1 MKHWRMRTTLMVS
14 LLAVSLGLTATCLLI
29 IRISVQQEIRKG
41 LDSDL
46 VHSLSTFRNIARQRN
61 EMLSR
66 EAALLADLPSLKAL
80 MTTQDPQTIQ
90 DGSPEFWTVS
100 GSDFFALSSQ
110 NGRIFTHL
118 NRGPTLDDA
127 LVSHGLQ
134 ACMADLEEPCLIA
147 FGKSLYELSIRPLYF
162 GSPANDSQLGYVII
176 GYAIDHQVAQEVS
189 DAAAADVAFLVD
201 GDVSATTL
209 SPGRLPDLRLRSRAL
224 DGATGAP
231 QKIQLDQE
239 AYLAA
244 ASTLTSMGQARVEIV
259 VLKSYDRASQYL
271 RRVNQWVLGLGLSS
285 LLIGLML
292 AAAIS
297 RTVTRPLEALVAGA
311 RALGQGDFT
320 YSLTTEGAVEV
331 RELSLTFDRMR
342 GELKRTQAELI
353 ESDRLATIGRMA
365 SSVSHDLR
373 HHLSAIYANAEFMSL
388 AQTSNDERL
397 ELLLEVR
404 EAVQG
409 MTDLIESLLLF
420 SQTGQA
426 LNLRYESI
434 SLLVERILYSVRQH
448 PECREVQIL
457 AVDLKSV
464 DAWVDGTKLG
474 RALYNLVLNAG
485 QSARHGGG
493 QPTVTVTLT
502 EDDERLRIGISDT
515 GNGVPASIRR
525 TLFQPFVSA
534 GKENGVGLG
543 LTLAQ
548 HIAQEHGGEVKLER
562 STPGE
567 TTFSVILYKRALLAS
582 RRAQVEAAAAA
593 NPEQNVQSA
602 DSTVAGVKMSQEQ
615 L

>member
-1 MKHWRMRTTLMVS
+1 MKQWRMRTTLMVS

-41 LDSDL
+41 LDSDFD
-46 VHSLSTFRNIARQRN
+46 HSLSTFRNISRQRN

-66 EAALLADLPSLKAL
+66 EAALLADLPSLKSL
-80 MTTQDPQTIQ
+80 MTTQDAHTIQ
-90 DGSPEFWTVS
+90 DQSHEFWTIS

-110 NGRIFTHL
+110 NGTLFTHL
-118 NRGPTLDDA
+118 NRGPALDDS
-127 LVSHGLQ
+127 LVSRGLQ
-134 ACMADLEEPCLIA
+134 ACMADPDEPCLIA
-147 FGKSLYELSIRPLYF
+147 FGQSLYELSIRPLYF

-176 GYAIDHQVAQEVS
+176 GYAIDHQVAREVS
-189 DAAAADVAFLVD
+189 DAAAADVAFLVN

-209 SPGRLPDLRLRSRAL
+209 PSGRLPDLRLHSRDL
-224 DGATGAP
+224 DGTTGAP
-231 QKIQLDQE
+231 QKIQLGQE
-239 AYLAA
+239 AYLAV
-244 ASTLTSMGQARVEIV
+244 ASSLSSVGQEKVEIV

-320 YSLTTEGAVEV
+320 YSLTTGGALEV
-331 RELSLTFDRMR
+331 RELSSTFDRMR

-388 AQTSNDERL
+388 DQTGNEERL

-420 SQTGQA
+420 SQTGQV
-426 LNLRYESI
+426 LHMKYESI
-434 SLLVERILYSVRQH
+434 TLLLERALYSVRQH
-448 PECREVQIL
+448 PECRDVQIL
-457 AVDLKSV
+457 AADLKHV
-464 DAWVDGTKLG
+464 EAWVDATKLG
-474 RALYNLVLNAG
+474 RALYNLVLNAA
-485 QSARHGGG
+485 QAAKKGGG

-502 EDDERLRIGISDT
+502 EDEEKLRIGISDN
-515 GNGVPASIRR
+515 GKGVPVSIRR

-548 HIAQEHGGEVKLER
+548 HIAQEHGGEVKLEQ
-562 STPGE
+562 SVPGQ
-567 TTFSVILYKRALLAS
+567 TTFSIILYKRALLAFS
-582 RRAQVEAAAAA
+582 RNHAETATAAT
-593 NPEQNVQSA
+593 PEEKAVA
-602 DSTVAGVKMSQEQ
+602 DSTVTGV
-615 L
+615 

>member
-1 MKHWRMRTTLMVS
+1 MKQWRMRTTLMVS

-46 VHSLSTFRNIARQRN
+46 DHSLSTFRNISRQRN

-66 EAALLADLPSLKAL
+66 EAALLADLPSLKSL
-80 MTTQDPQTIQ
+80 MTTQDAHTIQ
-90 DGSPEFWTVS
+90 DQSQEFWTIS

-110 NGRIFTHL
+110 SGNLFTHL
-118 NRGPTLDDA
+118 NRGPALDDA
-127 LVSHGLQ
+127 LVSRSLQ
-134 ACMADLEEPCLIA
+134 ACMADPDEPCLIA
-147 FGKSLYELSIRPLYF
+147 FGQSLYELSIRPLYF

-176 GYAIDHQVAQEVS
+176 GYAIDHRVAREVS

-201 GDVSATTL
+201 SDVSATTL
-209 SPGRLPDLRLRSRAL
+209 PSGRLPDLRLRSRDL
-224 DGATGAP
+224 NGSTGVP
-231 QKIQLDQE
+231 QKIQLGKE
-239 AYLAA
+239 AYLAV
-244 ASTLTSMGQARVEIV
+244 ASSLSVVGQARVEIV

-285 LLIGLML
+285 LIIGLML

-320 YSLTTEGAVEV
+320 YSLTTGGALEV
-331 RELSLTFDRMR
+331 RELSSTFDRMR
-342 GELKRTQAELI
+342 GELKRSQAELI

-388 AQTSNDERL
+388 AQTGNEERL

-420 SQTGQA
+420 SQTGQV
-426 LNLRYESI
+426 LHMKYESI
-434 SLLVERILYSVRQH
+434 TQLIERVLYSVRQH
-448 PECREVQIL
+448 PECREVHIL
-457 AVDLKSV
+457 ATNLKSV

-474 RALYNLVLNAG
+474 RALYNLVLNACQAAKKG
-485 QSARHGGG
+485 AG
-493 QPTVTVTLT
+493 QPAVTVTLS
-502 EDDERLRIGISDT
+502 EDEEKLRIGISDT
-515 GNGVPASIRR
+515 GKGVPPSIRR

-534 GKENGVGLG
+534 GKESGVGLG

-548 HIAQEHGGEVKLER
+548 HIAQEHGGEVRLEQ
-562 STPGE
+562 SVPGE
-567 TTFSVILYKRALLAS
+567 TTFSVILYKRTLLAFS
-582 RRAQVEAAAAA
+582 RSQAEAAANTEEKAG
-593 NPEQNVQSA
+593 VA
-602 DSTVAGVKMSQEQ
+602 DSTVTGV
-615 L
+615 

>member
-46 VHSLSTFRNIARQRN
+46 DHSLSTFRNIARQRN
-61 EMLSR
+61 QMLSR

-80 MTTQDPQTIQ
+80 MTTRDPQTIQ

-100 GSDFFALSSQ
+100 GSDFFALASQ
-110 NGRIFTHL
+110 NGALLTHL
-118 NRGPTLDDA
+118 NRGPALNDA
-127 LVSHGLQ
+127 LVSRGLQ
-134 ACMADLEEPCLIA
+134 ACMVDPEEPCMIA
-147 FGKSLYELSIRPLYF
+147 FGQSLYELSIRPLYF

-176 GYAIDHQVAQEVS
+176 GYAIDHQVAREVS

-209 SPGRLPDLRLRSRAL
+209 PAERLPGLRLRTRGL
-224 DGATGAP
+224 DGTIGVP
-231 QKIQLDQE
+231 EKIQLGQE
-239 AYLAA
+239 AYVAV
-244 ASTLTSMGQARVEIV
+244 ASSLSAVGQARVEIV

-271 RRVNQWVLGLGLSS
+271 SRVNQWVLGLGLSS

-320 YSLTTEGAVEV
+320 YSLTTDGALEV
-331 RELSLTFDRMR
+331 RELSNTFDRMR

-365 SSVSHDLR
+365 SSISHDLR

-388 AQTSNDERL
+388 AQTGNEERL
-397 ELLLEVR
+397 ELLLEVK
-404 EAVQG
+404 EGVQG

-426 LNLRYESI
+426 LRMRHDSI
-434 SLLVERILYSVRQH
+434 TMLVERVLYSVRQH
-448 PECREVQIL
+448 PECRDVQIL
-457 AVDLKSV
+457 APDLKHV
-464 DAWVDGTKLG
+464 EAWVDGTKLG
-474 RALYNLVLNAG
+474 RALYNLVLNAC
-485 QSARHGGG
+485 QAARHGGG
-493 QPTVTVTLT
+493 QPTVTVTLG
-502 EDDERLRIGISDT
+502 EDEEKLRIGITDT
-515 GNGVPASIRR
+515 GKGVPASIRR

-548 HIAQEHGGEVKLER
+548 HIAQEHGGEVKLEQ
-562 STPGE
+562 SVPGQ
-567 TTFSVILYKRALLAS
+567 TTFSVILYKRALLAFS
-582 RRAQVEAAAAA
+582 RSQDEPATTG
-593 NPEQNVQSA
+593 NPDKAPELRIVR
-602 DSTVAGVKMSQEQ
+602 
-615 L
+615 

>member
-1 MKHWRMRTTLMVS
+1 MKQWRMRTTLMVS

-41 LDSDL
+41 LDSDFD
-46 VHSLSTFRNIARQRN
+46 HSLSTFRNISRQRN

-66 EAALLADLPSLKAL
+66 EAALLADLPSLKSL
-80 MTTQDPQTIQ
+80 MTTQDAHTIQ
-90 DGSPEFWTVS
+90 DQSHEFWTIS

-110 NGRIFTHL
+110 NGNLFTHL
-118 NRGPTLDDA
+118 NRGPALDDA
-127 LVSHGLQ
+127 LVSRGLQ
-134 ACMADLEEPCLIA
+134 ACMGDPEEPCLIT
-147 FGKSLYELSIRPLYF
+147 FGQSLYELSIRPLYF

-176 GYAIDHQVAQEVS
+176 GYAIDHQVAREVS
-189 DAAAADVAFLVD
+189 DAAAADVAFLVN
-201 GDVSATTL
+201 GNVSATTL
-209 SPGRLPDLRLRSRAL
+209 PSGRLADLRLRSHDL
-224 DGATGAP
+224 DGTTGAP
-231 QKIQLDQE
+231 QKIQLGQE
-239 AYLAA
+239 AYLAV
-244 ASTLTSMGQARVEIV
+244 ASSLSAVGQAKVEIV

-320 YSLTTEGAVEV
+320 YSLTTGGALEV
-331 RELSLTFDRMR
+331 RELSSTFDRMR

-388 AQTSNDERL
+388 SQTGNEERL

-420 SQTGQA
+420 SQTGQV
-426 LNLRYESI
+426 LHMRYESI
-434 SLLVERILYSVRQH
+434 TLLVERVLYSVRQH
-448 PECREVQIL
+448 PECREVHIL
-457 AVDLKSV
+457 AVDLKPV

-474 RALYNLVLNAG
+474 RALYNLVLNAA
-485 QSARHGGG
+485 QAAKKGGG
-493 QPTVTVTLT
+493 QPTVTVTLA
-502 EDDERLRIGISDT
+502 EDEEKLRIGISDN
-515 GNGVPASIRR
+515 GKGVPASIRR

-548 HIAQEHGGEVKLER
+548 HIAQEHGGEVKLEQ
-562 STPGE
+562 SVPGG
-567 TTFSVILYKRALLAS
+567 TTFSIILYKRALLTFS
-582 RRAQVEAAAAA
+582 RNQAEAAAAA
-593 NPEQNVQSA
+593 NTEEK
-602 DSTVAGVKMSQEQ
+602 AGVANNTVTEV
-615 L
+615 

>member
-46 VHSLSTFRNIARQRN
+46 DHSLSTFRNIARQRN
-61 EMLSR
+61 QMLSR

-80 MTTQDPQTIQ
+80 MTTRDPKTIQ

-100 GSDFFALSSQ
+100 GSDFFALASQ
-110 NGRIFTHL
+110 NGALLTHL
-118 NRGPTLDDA
+118 NRGPALNDA
-127 LVSHGLQ
+127 LVSRSLQ
-134 ACMADLEEPCLIA
+134 ACMVDPEEPCMIA
-147 FGKSLYELSIRPLYF
+147 FGQSLYELSIRPLYF

-176 GYAIDHQVAQEVS
+176 GYAIDHQVAREVS

-209 SPGRLPDLRLRSRAL
+209 PAERLPDLRLRTRGL
-224 DGATGAP
+224 DGTMGVP
-231 QKIQLDQE
+231 EKIQLGQE
-239 AYLAA
+239 AYVAV
-244 ASTLTSMGQARVEIV
+244 ASSLSAVGQARVEIV

-271 RRVNQWVLGLGLSS
+271 SRVNQWVLGLGLSS

-320 YSLTTEGAVEV
+320 YSLTTDGALEV
-331 RELSLTFDRMR
+331 RELSNTFDRMR

-365 SSVSHDLR
+365 SSISHDLR

-388 AQTSNDERL
+388 AQTGNEERL
-397 ELLLEVR
+397 ELLLEVK
-404 EAVQG
+404 EGVQG

-426 LNLRYESI
+426 LRMRHDSI
-434 SLLVERILYSVRQH
+434 TMLVERVLYSVRQH
-448 PECREVQIL
+448 PECRDVQIL
-457 AVDLKSV
+457 APDLKHV
-464 DAWVDGTKLG
+464 EAWVDGTKLG
-474 RALYNLVLNAG
+474 RALYNLVLNAC
-485 QSARHGGG
+485 QAARHGGG
-493 QPTVTVTLT
+493 QPTVTVTLD
-502 EDDERLRIGISDT
+502 EDEEKLRIGITDT
-515 GNGVPASIRR
+515 GKGVPASIRR

-548 HIAQEHGGEVKLER
+548 HIAQEHGGEVKLEQ
-562 STPGE
+562 SVPGE
-567 TTFSVILYKRALLAS
+567 TTFSVILYKRALLAFS
-582 RRAQVEAAAAA
+582 RSQDEPATTGNSEKAQDLRIVR
-593 NPEQNVQSA
+593 
-602 DSTVAGVKMSQEQ
+602 
-615 L
+615 

>member
-1 MKHWRMRTTLMVS
+1 MKQWRMRTTLMVS

-29 IRISVQQEIRKG
+29 IRISVGQEIRKG

-46 VHSLSTFRNIARQRN
+46 DHSLSTFRNIARQRN

-66 EAALLADLPSLKAL
+66 EASLLADLPSLKSL
-80 MTTQDPQTIQ
+80 MSSQDAHTIA
-90 DGSPEFWTVS
+90 DGSAEFWKVS
-100 GSDFFALSSQ
+100 GSDFFSLVSQ
-110 NGRIFTHL
+110 NGILLAHL
-118 NRGPTLDDA
+118 NRGPALDDA
-127 LVSHGLQ
+127 LVSRGVQ
-134 ACMADLEEPCLIA
+134 ACMAAPNSEEPCLIA
-147 FGKSLYELSIRPLYF
+147 FGPSLYELSIRPLYF

-189 DAAAADVAFLVD
+189 DAAAADVAFLID
-201 GDVSATTL
+201 GNVSATTL
-209 SPGRLPDLRLRSRAL
+209 PPARLSDLRVRSQVL
-224 DGATGAP
+224 NGATGTP
-231 QKIQLDQE
+231 QKIQLDRE

-244 ASTLTSMGQARVEIV
+244 SSSLSTPGQGRVEIV
-259 VLKSYDRASQYL
+259 VLKSYDRASEYL
-271 RRVNQWVLGLGLSS
+271 RRVNQWVVGLGLSS

-320 YSLTTEGAVEV
+320 YSLTTEGAIEV

-388 AQTSNDERL
+388 AKTGNEERL

-420 SQTGQA
+420 SQTGQV
-426 LNLRYESI
+426 LHMRHESI
-434 SLLVERILYSVRQH
+434 TYLIERVLSSLRQH
-448 PECREVQIL
+448 PECRDVRVV
-457 AVDLKSV
+457 AVDLGSV

-474 RALYNLVLNAG
+474 RALYNLVLNAC
-485 QSARHGGG
+485 QAARHGDGP
-493 QPTVTVTLT
+493 PTVTVTLA

-515 GNGVPASIRR
+515 GHGVPASIRR

-548 HIAQEHGGEVKLER
+548 HIAQEHGGEVRLEQ
-562 STPGE
+562 SISGN
-567 TTFSVILYKRALLAS
+567 TTFSVVLYKRALLTFHRNQTESTAS
-582 RRAQVEAAAAA
+582 DVEKMQ
-593 NPEQNVQSA
+593 ESR
-602 DSTVAGVKMSQEQ
+602 TVWSGESN
-615 L
+615 

>member
-29 IRISVQQEIRKG
+29 IRISVKQEIRKG

-46 VHSLSTFRNIARQRN
+46 DHSLSTFRNISRQRN
-61 EMLSR
+61 GMLSR

-80 MTTQDPQTIQ
+80 MTTQDAQTIQ

-100 GSDFFALSSQ
+100 GSDFFALSKQ
-110 NGRIFTHL
+110 NGALLTHL
-118 NRGPTLDDA
+118 NRGPALDDA

-134 ACMADLEEPCLIA
+134 ACMTNLEEPCLIA
-147 FGKSLYELSIRPLYF
+147 FGKSLYELSISPVYF

-176 GYAIDHQVAQEVS
+176 GYAIDHQVAKDVS

-201 GDVSATTL
+201 GEVSATTL
-209 SPGRLPDLRLRSRAL
+209 PSERLFDLRLRSRGL
-224 DGATGAP
+224 DGATAVP
-231 QKIQLDQE
+231 EKIELGKE
-239 AYLAA
+239 AYVAVASSLSAA
-244 ASTLTSMGQARVEIV
+244 GQARVEIV
-259 VLKSYDRASQYL
+259 VLKSYDRASEYL
-271 RRVNQWVLGLGLSS
+271 RRVNQWVLALGLSS
-285 LLIGLML
+285 LIIGLML

-297 RTVTRPLEALVAGA
+297 STVTRPLEALVAGA

-320 YSLTTEGAVEV
+320 YSLTTDGALEV
-331 RELSLTFDRMR
+331 RELSSTFDRMR

-388 AQTSNDERL
+388 AQTGNEERL

-420 SQTGQA
+420 SQTGQS
-426 LNLRYESI
+426 LHMKYESI
-434 SLLVERILYSVRQH
+434 TMLVERVLYSIRQH
-448 PECREVQIL
+448 PECREVHIL
-457 AVDLKSV
+457 AADLQHV

-474 RALYNLVLNAG
+474 RALYNLVLNAC
-485 QSARHGGG
+485 QSAKHGDGR
-493 QPTVTVTLT
+493 PTVTVTLT
-502 EDDERLRIGISDT
+502 EDEEKLRIGITDT
-515 GNGVPASIRR
+515 GKGVPQSIRR

-543 LTLAQ
+543 LTLAL
-548 HIAQEHGGEVKLER
+548 HIAQEHGGEVRLEH
-562 STPGE
+562 SVPGD
-567 TTFSVILYKRALLAS
+567 TTFSVILYKRALLDFCRSQAEP
-582 RRAQVEAAAAA
+582 ATTGNTEKT
-593 NPEQNVQSA
+593 PELRIVP
-602 DSTVAGVKMSQEQ
+602 
-615 L
+615 

>member
-1 MKHWRMRTTLMVS
+1 MKQWRMRTTLMVS

-29 IRISVQQEIRKG
+29 VRISVSQEIRKG
-41 LDSDL
+41 LNSDL
-46 VHSLSTFRNIARQRN
+46 DHSLSTFRNIARQRN
-61 EMLSR
+61 QTLSH
-66 EAALLADLPSLKAL
+66 EAALLADLPSLKSL
-80 MTTQDPQTIQ
+80 MSSQDAHTIA
-90 DGSPEFWTVS
+90 DGSAEFWKDS
-100 GSDFFALSSQ
+100 GSDFFALASQ
-110 NGRIFTHL
+110 NGVLLAHL
-118 NRGPTLDDA
+118 NRGLTLNDA
-127 LVSHGLQ
+127 LVAHGVQ
-134 ACMADLEEPCLIA
+134 ACMTGPNSEEPCLIA
-147 FGKSLYELSIRPLYF
+147 FGKSLYEISIRPLYF

-189 DAAAADVAFLVD
+189 DAAAADVAFMVD
-201 GDVSATTL
+201 GDVSAATL
-209 SPGRLPDLRLRSRAL
+209 PPARLSDLHLHSAAL
-224 DGATGAP
+224 DGATGIP

-244 ASTLTSMGQARVEIV
+244 VSSLSTPGQGKIEIV
-259 VLKSYDRASQYL
+259 VLKSYDRASEYL

-388 AQTSNDERL
+388 DKTGYGERL
-397 ELLLEVR
+397 ELLLEIR

-420 SQTGQA
+420 SQTGQV
-426 LNLRYESI
+426 LHMRHESI
-434 SLLVERILYSVRQH
+434 TQLVERVLSSLRQH
-448 PECREVQIL
+448 PECRDVRI
-457 AVDLKSV
+457 VSSDLKSI

-474 RALYNLVLNAG
+474 RALYNLVLNAC
-485 QSARHGGG
+485 QAARHGDG
-493 QPTVTVTLT
+493 PPSVTVTLT
-502 EDDERLRIGISDT
+502 EDEERVRIGISDT
-515 GNGVPASIRR
+515 GHGIPASIRR

-548 HIAQEHGGEVKLER
+548 HIAQEHGGEVKLEQ
-562 STPGE
+562 SIPGE
-567 TTFSVILYKRALLAS
+567 TTFSVILYKRALLAFS
-582 RRAQVEAAAAA
+582 HNQAEAAG
-593 NPEQNVQSA
+593 NVE
-602 DSTVAGVKMSQEQ
+602 TRQESRIV

>member
-46 VHSLSTFRNIARQRN
+46 DHSLSTFRNIARQRN

-80 MTTQDPQTIQ
+80 MTTQDAQTIQ

-134 ACMADLEEPCLIA
+134 ACMADLEDPCLIA

-176 GYAIDHQVAQEVS
+176 GYAIDHQVAQE
-189 DAAAADVAFLVD
+189 
-201 GDVSATTL
+201 ATTL

-244 ASTLTSMGQARVEIV
+244 ASALSSVGQARVEIV

-388 AQTSNDERL
+388 AQTGNEERL

-426 LNLRYESI
+426 LNLRHESI
-434 SLLVERILYSVRQH
+434 TMLVERVLYSVRQH

-464 DAWVDGTKLG
+464 DAWVDGKKLG
-474 RALYNLVLNAG
+474 RALYNLVLNAC
-485 QSARHGGG
+485 QAARHGGG

-582 RRAQVEAAAAA
+582 RRAQVEAAAAG
-593 NPEQNVQSA
+593 NPEQNVKPA
-602 DSTVAGVKMSQEQ
+602 DSIVAGVQMNQEQ

>member
-29 IRISVQQEIRKG
+29 IRISVKQEIRKG

-46 VHSLSTFRNIARQRN
+46 DHSLSTFRNIARQRN

-80 MTTQDPQTIQ
+80 MTTRDAHTIQ

-100 GSDFFALSSQ
+100 GSDFFALASQ
-110 NGRIFTHL
+110 NGGLLTHL
-118 NRGPTLDDA
+118 NRGPALSDA
-127 LVSHGLQ
+127 LVSRGLQ
-134 ACMADLEEPCLIA
+134 ACMIDPEEPCLIA
-147 FGKSLYELSIRPLYF
+147 FGQSLYELSIHPLYF
-162 GSPANDSQLGYVII
+162 GAPANDSQLGYVII

-201 GDVSATTL
+201 GEVSATTL
-209 SPGRLPDLRLRSRAL
+209 PSERLPDLRLRSRGL
-224 DGATGAP
+224 DGTMGVP
-231 QKIQLDQE
+231 EKIQLGQE
-239 AYLAA
+239 AYVAV
-244 ASTLTSMGQARVEIV
+244 ASSLSAVGQAKVEIV

-320 YSLTTEGAVEV
+320 YSLTTDGALEV
-331 RELSLTFDRMR
+331 RELSSTFDRMR

-388 AQTSNDERL
+388 PQTGNEERL

-426 LNLRYESI
+426 LHMRHESI
-434 SLLVERILYSVRQH
+434 TMLVERILYSVRQH
-448 PECREVQIL
+448 PECRDVHIL
-457 AVDLKSV
+457 AVDLKHV
-464 DAWVDGTKLG
+464 EAWVDGTKLG
-474 RALYNLVLNAG
+474 RALYNLVLNACQAAKKG
-485 QSARHGGG
+485 DG
-493 QPTVTVTLT
+493 QPTVTVTLD
-502 EDDERLRIGISDT
+502 EDEEKLRIGITDT
-515 GNGVPASIRR
+515 GKGVPASIRR

-548 HIAQEHGGEVKLER
+548 HIAQEHGGEVKLEQ
-562 STPGE
+562 SVPGQ
-567 TTFSVILYKRALLAS
+567 TTFSVILYKRALLDFSRSQADPAAIANSEKAS
-582 RRAQVEAAAAA
+582 ELRIVR
-593 NPEQNVQSA
+593 
-602 DSTVAGVKMSQEQ
+602 
-615 L
+615 